1 MLKDLLCVVEAG
13 EKPSAALAQAAALVS
28 GYNAEAHY
36 IAAVPGPP
44 PLVNLFGT
52 DLVEDLIYRAKAQA
66 AEAAE
71 RLRAQITERSRQ
83 YGREAQVTCDSRSL
97 AEITAA
103 VEGAARSRDLTVL
116 ARPDSFL
123 NASSAIF
130 ETALFGSGRPVMLAN
145 PDKEPVTRFGTAVL
159 AWDGSAPASR
169 ATACA
174 LSLFPNLKEI
184 FVLTIVGEKK
194 LDDLV
199 PGADIAAHI
208 RRHGIQA
215 TVACVDLDVGE
226 ENAGP
231 SIDRFARGKNADL
244 LVMGG
249 YGRSRLREF
258 VLGGVTEYLSKRATV
273 PLLLAH

>member
-13 EKPSAALAQAAALVS
+13 EKPSAALAQAIALS
-28 GYNAEAHY
+28 QSYGIKPHY
-36 IAAVPGPP
+36 IVAVPGPP
-44 PLVNLFGT
+44 PVVNLFGA
-52 DLVEDLIYRAKAQA
+52 DLVDDLIHRAKTQA
-66 AEAAE
+66 AETAD
-71 RLRAQITERSRQ
+71 RLRAQITELSRQ
-83 YGREAQVTCDSRSL
+83 QGYEAQVTCDSRSL
-97 AEITAA
+97 AEISAA
-103 VEGAARSRDLTVL
+103 AEAAARSRDLTLL

-130 ETALFGSGRPVMLAN
+130 ETVLFGSGRPVMLAS
-145 PDKEPVTRFGTAVL
+145 PDREPVSRFGTAVL

-169 ATACA
+169 AVAA
-174 LSLFPNLKEI
+174 LLSLFPDLKEI

-215 TVACVDLDVGE
+215 TVACVDLEVGE

-231 SIDRFARGKNADL
+231 TIDRFARAKNADL
-244 LVMGG
+244 IAMGG
-249 YGRSRLREF
+249 YGHSRLREF
-258 VLGGVTEYLSKRATV
+258 VLGGVTEYLSKRAGV